1 VSARPLLSAA
11 IIVRDEAEFL
21 HACLSSIKG
30 VCDQIVVVDT
40 GSTDDTVDVAR
51 GFGADIGF
59 HEWNNDF
66 AAARNASLEMA
77 TGEWILYIDADEQ
90 LVELDVDSARAE
102 LRDRTDAV
110 ALRVRFQG
118 SDRRLDNRIGLD
130 P

>member
-30 VCDQIVVVDT
+30 VCDEIVVVDT
-40 GSTDDTVDVAR
+40 GGSDDSREVAR
-51 GFGADIGF
+51 SFGADIGF
-59 HEWNNDF
+59 YEWNNDF